1 MKLVE
6 AIGKR
11 VEDLLE
17 EKAMTQYKLSKLG
30 GVPRS
35 TICLL
40 IAAKNKTVKMDTVYQ
55 IAATLSM
62 SLKDFFDAP
71 IFDDICD

>member
-11 VEDLLE
+11 LENLLD
-17 EKAMTQYKLSKLG
+17 EKGMTQYKLSKYG

-40 IAAKNKTVKMDTVYQ
+40 VAAKNKTVKMDTVYQ
-55 IAATLSM
+55 IAATLDM
-62 SLKDFFDAP
+62 SLKDFFDDP
-71 IFDDICD
+71 LFENISD